1 VVQLAVVGEIDMA
14 TADQLQVAI
23 GEAVARAHTATVVID
38 LTDVTF
44 CDSVGIGTLVR
55 AHVEAA
61 RQGTVVRISNPQ
73 RQIRRVLEITGVL
86 DLLSADGAQAA
97 SPDRA
102 RDADGL
108 A

>member
-1 VVQLAVVGEIDMA
+1 MQLAVAGEIDMA
-14 TADQLQVAI
+14 TAEQLQEAI
-23 GEAVARAHTATVVID
+23 GDAVTRSHTVTVVID

-61 RQGTVVRISNPQ
+61 RHGTVVRISNPQ

-86 DLLSADGAQAA
+86 DILSADRAEAA
-97 SPDRA
+97 APDRP
-102 RDADGL
+102 RDADGP

>member
-1 VVQLAVVGEIDMA
+1 MQLAVAGEIDMA
-14 TADQLQVAI
+14 TVDQLQGAI
-23 GEAVARAHTATVVID
+23 GDAVTRADTATVVID

-44 CDSVGIGTLVR
+44 CDSIGIGTLVR

-86 DLLSADGAQAA
+86 DILSADGAQAA
-97 SPDRA
+97 SVGPPQ
-102 RDADGL
+102 DADGP